1 MSKAVQEIS
10 KMKAGTCPHG
20 LPAGTCPICSGGG
33 SMRKSDRNRKIG
45 EMTYHECVM
54 MGNILKARALAKKN
68 HQIAQKSYLESIKNF
83 ENQLINLIQKMQNFQ
98 KQISS
103 SILLKPIAFCV
114 KNLAIP
120 LVKVLKSTVNIV
132 INTINKIVE
141 IKQKIVDI
149 TEKLTAVLGEAK
161 AFINK
166 KIADIMSNLKN
177 KFKNLFKIG
186 KKNNTDE
193 EETEIDEDKKIFN
206 LKSVIKNF
214 QIKILKKDKNNGN
227 SSKNQQ

>member
-1 MSKAVQEIS
+1 M
-10 KMKAGTCPHG
+10 
-20 LPAGTCPICSGGG
+20 
-33 SMRKSDRNRKIG
+33 
-45 EMTYHECVM
+45 
-54 MGNILKARALAKKN
+54 
-68 HQIAQKSYLESIKNF
+68 
-83 ENQLINLIQKMQNFQ
+83 
-98 KQISS
+98 
-103 SILLKPIAFCV
+103 LKPIAFCV

-120 LVKVLKSTVNIV
+120 LVKVFKSTVNIV

-214 QIKILKKDKNNGN
+214 QIKILKKDKNNGD